1 MDNQYIVKAI
11 NKIRPSAEFSF
22 TDDDYSTIQ
31 WIVLDGDAPT
41 KAELEKAI
49 KEVKADEVAKAK
61 QAEIDRNETL
71 AKLGITAD
79 ELKAILA

>member
-31 WIVLDGDAPT
+31 WIVLDGEAPT
-41 KAELEKAI
+41 QAELEKAI

-61 QAEIDRNETL
+61 QAEIDRQATL

>member
-1 MDNQYIVKAI
+1 VDNQYIVKAI

-31 WIVLDGDAPT
+31 WIVLDGEAPT
-41 KAELEKAI
+41 QAELEKAI

-61 QAEIDRNETL
+61 QAEIDRQATL

>member
-1 MDNQYIVKAI
+1 METQYIVKAI
-11 NKIRPSAEFSF
+11 NKLCPSAEFSF

-31 WIVLDGDAPT
+31 WIVLDGEAPT
-41 KAELEKAI
+41 LAEVEKAI
-49 KEVKADEVAKAK
+49 KAVKADEIAKAK